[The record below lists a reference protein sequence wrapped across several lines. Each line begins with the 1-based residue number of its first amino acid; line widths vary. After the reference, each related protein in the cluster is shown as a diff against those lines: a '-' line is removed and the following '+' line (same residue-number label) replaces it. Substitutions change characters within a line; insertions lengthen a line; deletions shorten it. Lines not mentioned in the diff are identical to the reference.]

1 MVAGAGG
8 NGAGRGHY
16 THPVVSVAGG
26 VERHPGGSD
35 VGHFIRLKQRYPDL
49 ATDIQQLIT
58 LAQDE
63 RRLRGAGTTSWTPDT
78 QRQRTAWKGDMGI
91 TIVQKSDLT
100 IRKRNPRIALV
111 LAGGAIS
118 GGGFKLGGLKALDDF
133 LVNRK
138 TTDFD
143 LYVGL
148 SAGAFLAAPLASGV
162 TPPEMMRSLEGS
174 SEEFT
179 QFTGSDFYQPNY
191 QEFIEKPIRY
201 LLDLAAFLPG
211 SLLDLVAKSPSL
223 AERVAE
229 PLRAWVREPSFAKLR
244 EVVLPISEALL
255 ATRPFP
261 FPLDYIPSGLC
272 NNASIERYLRHNL
285 ERRRMPNNFKALFQ
299 ARKRELYIVAMNLDS
314 AERVVFGHDE
324 DSSVTI
330 SEAVQ
335 ASTALPGFYRPARL
349 RGIDYV
355 DGGVRRTA
363 NIDVAIEH
371 GADLVICY
379 NPFRPFSNRVVRK
392 YDPQRD
398 DYVAEGTQLAD
409 RGMLTIL
416 NQVLRTLLHSRLQL
430 GLRQYQDDPNFKGDV
445 ILIEPTE
452 RDIDFFQMTPLA
464 FWERRR
470 AAQHG
475 YMSVTQSIDTHYDM
489 IRRILESY
497 GILMTR
503 RTVSEGMQRM
513 QTADTPEEASDFLMR
528 DVPKRDLSVAKA

>member
-1 MVAGAGG
+1 
-8 NGAGRGHY
+8 
-16 THPVVSVAGG
+16 
-26 VERHPGGSD
+26 
-35 VGHFIRLKQRYPDL
+35 
-49 ATDIQQLIT
+49 
-58 LAQDE
+58 
-63 RRLRGAGTTSWTPDT
+63 
-78 QRQRTAWKGDMGI
+78 MGI

-100 IRKRNPRIALV
+100 TRKRNPRVALV

-118 GGGFKLGGLKALDDF
+118 GGGFKLGGLKAFDDF

-162 TPPEMMRSLEGS
+162 TPPEMTRSLEGS
-174 SEEFT
+174 SEDFT
-179 QFTGSDFYQPNY
+179 QFSAFDFYQLNFR
-191 QEFIEKPIRY
+191 EFIAKPIQY
-201 LLDLAAFLPG
+201 VLDLAAFLPG
-211 SLLDLVAKSPSL
+211 SLLDLVAKSPAL
-223 AERVAE
+223 AEAIAQ
-229 PLRAWVREPSFAKLR
+229 PLRDWVREPSTANLR
-244 EVVLPISEALL
+244 AVLFPIGTALL
-255 ATRPFP
+255 STRPFP
-261 FPLDYIPSGLC
+261 FPLDYLPSGLC
-272 NNASIERYLRHNL
+272 DNSSIERYLRSNL
-285 ERRRMPNNFKALFQ
+285 ERRHMPNSFKALYQ

-324 DSSVTI
+324 DSSLTI

-335 ASTALPGFYRPARL
+335 ASTALPGFYKPARI

-371 GADLVICY
+371 GADLIICY

-392 YDPQRD
+392 YDPSKD
-398 DYVAEGTQLAD
+398 AYVAEGVQLAD

-430 GLRQYQDDPNFKGDV
+430 GLRQYQDDPNFKGDI

-475 YMSVTQSIDTHYDM
+475 YMSVSQSIDTHYDM
-489 IRRILESY
+489 VRRILESY

-503 RTVSEGMQRM
+503 KTVHEGMEHMRK
-513 QTADTPEEASDFLMR
+513 AGTPEEANEVLMR